1 MTDSEKQTRS
11 DTSDPDVLV
20 LRKGA
25 HGMSTERYAEELR
38 ERLPDHEIVRA
49 GTPQEERE
57 YMKTTPVATGH
68 ALGEDLLSHAEN
80 VSLFACAAAGVD
92 HLPIDTLEENGIAVT
107 NASGIHGPN
116 IAEQVIA
123 NILIFSRNLHY
134 GWQRQEKNE
143 WRSYQSHRRE
153 IKNST
158 VTIVGLGHIGQSI
171 TERLEPFGCHQIGVR
186 YTPEKG
192 GPTDEVIGFESDEFH
207 AALART
213 DYLVLACPLTETT
226 RNLISNAEFETL
238 PPDSIIVNIGRGPI
252 IDTDALL
259 DAIKG
264 NSIRGAALDVTD
276 PEPLPPDHELWNM
289 GNVLIT
295 PHNSGDTPQY
305 YPRLA
310 DIVARN
316 LQHVAE
322 TGSYTN
328 LENQVV

>member
-1 MTDSEKQTRS
+1 MTDTTIQTGS
-11 DTSDPDVLV
+11 GPDVLV
-20 LRKGA
+20 LRRGA

-38 ERLPDHEIVRA
+38 ERVSCEIVRA
-49 GTPQEERE
+49 RTPAEERE
-57 YMKTTPVATGH
+57 HIETVPIATGH
-68 ALGEDLLSHAEN
+68 ALDSDLLSHAEN
-80 VSLFACAAAGVD
+80 LSLFACAAAGVD
-92 HLPIDTLEENGIAVT
+92 HLPIDALEEQGIAVT

-116 IAEQVIA
+116 IAEHVIA
-123 NILIFSRNLHY
+123 NILVFSRNLHH
-134 GWQRQEKNE
+134 GWRRQANSE
-143 WRSYQSHRRE
+143 WRHYRAHSQE
-153 IKNST
+153 LGNST
-158 VTIVGLGHIGQSI
+158 VTVVGLGHIGQSI

-192 GPTDEVIGFESDEFH
+192 GPTDEVVGFEEDALH

-226 RNLISNAEFETL
+226 RNLISDAECETL
-238 PPDSIIVNIGRGPI
+238 PSDAVVVNIGRGPI

-259 DAIKG
+259 DAVKG

-276 PEPLPPDHELWNM
+276 PEPLPPDHELWRM

-316 LQHVAE
+316 LQQIAE
-322 TGSYTN
+322 TGSYTD
-328 LENQVV
+328 LENQVL